1 MARPRSITLSSKEQK
16 SVLSAFKSTRNA
28 RAISEDLG
36 ISRLQVMA
44 FLESKKLAKYS
55 DGSYA

>member
-1 MARPRSITLSSKEQK
+1 MARPTRITLSSKEQK
-16 SVLSAFKSTRNA
+16 AVLSMFKKTANA

-36 ISRLQVMA
+36 LSRLQVMA

-55 DGSYA
+55 DGSYN